1 MTYQENT
8 RYFEDGCVVL
18 FQRTDGCPTWQYRLR
33 IPGITN
39 RYLRRSSRTSDFEK
53 AKQIAIK
60 EWRRRCFMQEEG
72 LTVFTKTFGDVAKTV
87 AEIEEERV
95 KRGIVSEGHW
105 SYRRTVIFKYL
116 IPFFGSMQINAVS
129 QSKMD
134 EYWPW
139 RLDYWTRPENQN
151 PSKAGRKTAR
161 PSFKTILHDV
171 QMLTKI
177 FSYAENRDLCDK
189 RHIPK
194 IKHPLNSPDNL
205 ARAYFTDNE
214 WQQVYAYMRGWAKEP
229 STEWQ
234 KLTRDRLRYRAAL
247 TYHTGMR
254 SVESSNLLWKDIEEF
269 TDQDGTRYARLSVH
283 GKKKSRGL
291 IAPVKVLQ
299 LLEAWKRKAKFTG
312 DDDHVFAVTSG
323 ERPVHDYIFV
333 RKILTALNLSH
344 DRHDRPR
351 SLGSLRHTYA
361 MNQLVKLQTDI
372 ALLAK
377 NMGTGVDVIE
387 NYYGKHLDPTMR
399 ANELVRQETNASVSS
414 KIDKM
419 ISDNELRATEER
431 EKGIREQA
439 FQNWLLDH
447 DGQPP
452 ISDEEKEEFEHSVQL
467 WLDDDKPLTNI

>member
-39 RYLRRSSRTSDFEK
+39 RYLRRSSRTSNFDK
-53 AKQIAIK
+53 AKQLAIK
-60 EWRRRCFMQEEG
+60 EWQRLCFKQEEG
-72 LTVFTKTFGDVAKTV
+72 LAVFSKTFGDVARVV

-95 KRGIVSEGHW
+95 KRGTVSEGHW
-105 SYRRTVIFKYL
+105 SYRRTVTFKYL
-116 IPFFGSMQINAVS
+116 IPFFGKMQINAVS

-134 EYWPW
+134 DYWPW
-139 RLDYWTRPENQN
+139 RLDYWTRSENKN
-151 PSKAGRKTAR
+151 PSKAGRKTTR

-177 FSYAENRDLCDK
+177 FGYAENRNWCDK

-194 IKHPLNSPDNL
+194 IEHPLNAPDNL
-205 ARAYFTDNE
+205 ARAYFTDDE
-214 WQQVYAYMRGWAKEP
+214 WRRVYAYMREWAKEP

-234 KLTRDRLRYRAAL
+234 KLTRDRLRYRTAL

-254 SVESSNLLWKDIEEF
+254 TVESSNLLWKDIEDF
-269 TDQDGTRYARLSVH
+269 TDQAGKRYARLWVH

-291 IAPVKVLQ
+291 IAPAKVLH

-312 DDDHVFAVTSG
+312 VDDHVFAVTSRK
-323 ERPVHDYIFV
+323 RPVHDDLFI
-333 RKILTALNLSH
+333 RKILTALNLTH

-361 MNQLVKLQTDI
+361 VNQLVKLRTDI

-399 ANELVRQETNASVSS
+399 ANELVRQNAKASVSS

-419 ISDNELRATEER
+419 ISDNELRAAEER
-431 EKGIREQA
+431 EKNIREQS
-439 FQNWLLDH
+439 FQNWLQNH
-447 DGQPP
+447 NGYPP
-452 ISDEEKEEFEHSVQL
+452 ISDEEKQEYERSVQL
-467 WLDDDKPLTNI
+467 WLEDDEPLSKI